1 LKTRKPRKARAP
13 RAAAA
18 PPVERAYLR
27 TLVAGAAGVYTLV
40 TTGVPALLVSACVN
54 DVSTN
59 APETWWLACFDGGG
73 NRVWSAFALTSA
85 GFPTNPDL
93 TFSPSADDLGIS
105 GHTANPIPAEA
116 IVPANGFL
124 RITNSTGLNSGIAV
138 FTTRTP

>member
-1 LKTRKPRKARAP
+1 VKTRKPRKARAP

-18 PPVERAYLR
+18 PLVERAYLR

-54 DVSTN
+54 DVSAN
-59 APETWWLACFDGGG
+59 APESWWLACFDGGG
-73 NRVWSAFALTSA
+73 NRVWSALGSSI
-85 GFPTNPDL
+85 GGPPLNPDL
-93 TFSPSADDLGIS
+93 TFASTEQGAIA
-105 GHTANPIPAEA
+105 GHAAEPIPPEA

-124 RITNSTGLNSGIAV
+124 RITNSSGLNSGIAV